1 MLWFTRAVEGAAL
14 KSTVGGAAWALA
26 PMASA
31 AVSASGSVSARRQMA
46 RSRPTVDPSDDGPPL
61 MRLVERPSG
70 ADAAA
75 GGAPSR
81 PVRDARPRP
90 RSAHRCRPRRRG
102 RCGDRGRRSVVPGGG
117 GNGERRSRGGGGD
130 VRVRQADLRRGRL
143 LDGDLKLDVAVAVG
157 EAVGDVALLDDVD
170 GGRRRDGRE
179 PDGEGGE

>member
-75 GGAPSR
+75 GGAAAPAGGA
-81 PVRDARPRP
+81 PPP
-90 RSAHRCRPRRRG
+90 PPPPPP
-102 RCGDRGRRSVVPGGG
+102 PG
-117 GNGERRSRGGGGD
+117 
-130 VRVRQADLRRGRL
+130 
-143 LDGDLKLDVAVAVG
+143 
-157 EAVGDVALLDDVD
+157 
-170 GGRRRDGRE
+170 
-179 PDGEGGE
+179 PPPP